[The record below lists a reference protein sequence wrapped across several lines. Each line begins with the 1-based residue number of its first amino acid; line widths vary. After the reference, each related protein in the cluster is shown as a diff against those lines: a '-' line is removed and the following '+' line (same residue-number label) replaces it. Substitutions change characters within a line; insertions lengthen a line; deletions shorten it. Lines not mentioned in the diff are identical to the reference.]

1 MQKALLI
8 GINYAGTGQALR
20 GCINDVN
27 NMNALLKEKG
37 FDEIRLVLEKDATT
51 DGIKAAME
59 WLVSGVTAGDT
70 IVMHYSGHGS
80 QMPSATEPDGYE
92 EIICPIDLDWMKKVI
107 TDKDLAAIFNRVP
120 AGVNTTVIL
129 DCCHSGTGLNQ
140 NESYTPST
148 RDITGDAAPATSKF
162 MAPPPGLVAATRV
175 VDWHASRDIN
185 SDALLIACCRADQ
198 TSADAFIDG
207 MPQGAGTASIL
218 RAVKGNPD
226 ITYRQ
231 LLDSMTNFM
240 VQVGFTQRPQ
250 LDGSSALYDK
260 KFLAPFTS
268 AAEPGQVPAHTIA
281 ATPQVNNNSKK
292 KINPAI
298 IAVAGVIIAVLLFAF
313 TN

>member
-8 GINYAGTGQALR
+8 GINYVGTWQALR

-27 NMNALLKEKG
+27 NMDVLLKEKG
-37 FDEIRLVLEKDATT
+37 FDEIRLLLEKDATT

-59 WLVSGVTAGDT
+59 WLISGVTAGDT

-80 QMPSATEPDGYE
+80 QMTSNSEPDGYE

-107 TDKDLAAIFNRVP
+107 TDKDLAAVFNRVP

-140 NESYTPST
+140 NESYST
-148 RDITGDAAPATSKF
+148 TAKDVTGDVARPATSKF
-162 MAPPPGLVAATRV
+162 MAPPAGLVTATRV

-185 SDALLIACCRADQ
+185 SGALLIACSRANQ
-198 TSADAFIDG
+198 TSADALIDG
-207 MPQGAGTASIL
+207 VPQGAGTASLI
-218 RAVKGNPD
+218 RAVKGNQD

-231 LLDSMTNFM
+231 LLDSMTDYM
-240 VQVGFTQRPQ
+240 VQNGYTQRPQ

-260 KFLAPFTS
+260 KFLAPFMNAVEPGRVPVPVVS
-268 AAEPGQVPAHTIA
+268 AASKQE
-281 ATPQVNNNSKK
+281 NKK
-292 KINPAI
+292 KISPAM
-298 IAVAGVIIAVLLFAF
+298 IAVAAVIIPVLWFVLVL
-313 TN
+313 